1 MANVYPNIRDRRQ
14 ARDFAEREMALRERE
29 SKMKIRFDRRRL
41 RKEEATGRVSNT
53 VALRGADLAERTQG
67 EVERFNLAKEAQAQ
81 TKISLDAKI
90 TSSLSNLNNANADL
104 REAQK
109 DVIADREMN
118 NLNTQFRN
126 TQVLMQ
132 KEDRKRR
139 QDSLKML
146 NEMYLNGTDDE
157 KELARNTLVGID
169 TSRQNAEMARM
180 LQLQL
185 NADANRISTL
195 SAEVANRGRMLDV
208 TSTSLA
214 MFANPEL
221 QTYMN
226 KQLGEAVT
234 GDLFMQNIQRFA
246 ELAGTPIPQGTPI
259 RGPETPSTML
269 Q

>member
-1 MANVYPNIRDRRQ
+1 
-14 ARDFAEREMALRERE
+14 
-29 SKMKIRFDRRRL
+29 
-41 RKEEATGRVSNT
+41 
-53 VALRGADLAERTQG
+53 
-67 EVERFNLAKEAQAQ
+67 
-81 TKISLDAKI
+81 
-90 TSSLSNLNNANADL
+90 
-104 REAQK
+104 
-109 DVIADREMN
+109 
-118 NLNTQFRN
+118 
-126 TQVLMQ
+126 MQ
-132 KEDRKRR
+132 EEDRKRR

-185 NADANRISTL
+185 NADSNRISTL

-259 RGPETPSTML
+259 RGPETPSTMDRITDLLFGGQREIAPAPTPGAVGEQVSPELNRSL
-269 Q
+269 QESLGRELQ